1 MNFKFLHQNLILS
14 IFLLFSGC
22 AYNTKKEPVVIPNP
36 VVIDTLFF
44 KDVDPIFEKSGC
56 KDCHAATGG
65 YKPTL
70 ADSRSIKAFASSK
83 DSSKLFNAIK
93 YEAGDG
99 KNMPPS
105 SSPYERMSDSDITKI
120 VTWVRQGIKP

>member
-36 VVIDTLFF
+36 VVIDTLSFN
-44 KDVDPIFEKSGC
+44 DVDPIFDKSGC
-56 KDCHAATGG
+56 KGCHSGG
-65 YKPTL
+65 GTLPTL
-70 ADSRSIKAFASSK
+70 DNYNSIKAFASS
-83 DSSKLFNAIK
+83 DSSKLFKAIK

-105 SSPYERMSDSDITKI
+105 GKISETDINKI

>member
-1 MNFKFLHQNLILS
+1 MNFKFLYQYLIFS
-14 IFLLFSGC
+14 TFLLFSGC

-36 VVIDTLFF
+36 VVIDTLTF
-44 KDVDPIFEKSGC
+44 KDVDPIFEKSC
-56 KDCHAATGG
+56 YKDCHSGG
-65 YKPTL
+65 GTLPTL
-70 ADSRSIKAFASSK
+70 DNYNSIKAFASS
-83 DSSKLFNAIK
+83 DSLRLFKAIK

-105 SSPYERMSDSDITKI
+105 GKISETDINKI

>member
-70 ADSRSIKAFASSK
+70 ADSSSIKAFASS
-83 DSSKLFNAIK
+83 DSLRLFKAIK

-105 SSPYERMSDSDITKI
+105 GKISETDINKI